1 MFLHDFERNTFDVID
16 YKKLEKNY
24 IKALPL
30 IYNIFLCWA
39 DDKTEKETIKN
50 SAKFSQRSTNRAV
63 ISKTENYI
71 DQLKKLCED
80 KHKIDKSRITKQRI
94 MWYIEDV
101 LPLIK
106 VYLEDKRELGIEII
120 LAHLFILNSYLDTKM
135 QPKIYNYILSG
146 NRKSYENTYIKDV
159 VVIYKKYAAI
169 LMMKHENTE

>member
-1 MFLHDFERNTFDVID
+1 
-16 YKKLEKNY
+16 
-24 IKALPL
+24 
-30 IYNIFLCWA
+30 
-39 DDKTEKETIKN
+39 
-50 SAKFSQRSTNRAV
+50 
-63 ISKTENYI
+63 
-71 DQLKKLCED
+71 
-80 KHKIDKSRITKQRI
+80 

-159 VVIYKKYAAI
+159 VAIYKKYAAI
-169 LMMKHENTE
+169 LMATQ

>member
-1 MFLHDFERNTFDVID
+1 
-16 YKKLEKNY
+16 
-24 IKALPL
+24 
-30 IYNIFLCWA
+30 
-39 DDKTEKETIKN
+39 
-50 SAKFSQRSTNRAV
+50 
-63 ISKTENYI
+63 
-71 DQLKKLCED
+71 
-80 KHKIDKSRITKQRI
+80 

>member
-1 MFLHDFERNTFDVID
+1 
-16 YKKLEKNY
+16 
-24 IKALPL
+24 
-30 IYNIFLCWA
+30 
-39 DDKTEKETIKN
+39 
-50 SAKFSQRSTNRAV
+50 
-63 ISKTENYI
+63 
-71 DQLKKLCED
+71 
-80 KHKIDKSRITKQRI
+80 

-169 LMMKHENTE
+169 LMTTQW

>member
-1 MFLHDFERNTFDVID
+1 
-16 YKKLEKNY
+16 
-24 IKALPL
+24 
-30 IYNIFLCWA
+30 
-39 DDKTEKETIKN
+39 
-50 SAKFSQRSTNRAV
+50 
-63 ISKTENYI
+63 
-71 DQLKKLCED
+71 
-80 KHKIDKSRITKQRI
+80 

-169 LMMKHENTE
+169 LMTTQ

>member
-1 MFLHDFERNTFDVID
+1 
-16 YKKLEKNY
+16 
-24 IKALPL
+24 
-30 IYNIFLCWA
+30 
-39 DDKTEKETIKN
+39 
-50 SAKFSQRSTNRAV
+50 
-63 ISKTENYI
+63 
-71 DQLKKLCED
+71 
-80 KHKIDKSRITKQRI
+80 

-135 QPKIYNYILSG
+135 QSKIYNYILSS

-169 LMMKHENTE
+169 LMSTQ